1 MLRNRFSSWK
11 VVVSFGVAGESWLAV
26 ARSGEMTGR
35 AVRTKG
41 RTQVARAGVAVRER
55 SISDA
60 FRAGVRQGGVQG
72 GTGDP
77 ERAQRVERDAELG
90 RERRGCRQRRA
101 LLLQRVT
108 HQSN

>member
-41 RTQVARAGVAVRER
+41 RTWLRRAGVAVRER

-60 FRAGVRQGGVQG
+60 FRAGVRRANGRSELSVTPSWRANGVAAVSA
-72 GTGDP
+72 
-77 ERAQRVERDAELG
+77 ERVSWSV
-90 RERRGCRQRRA
+90 RG
-101 LLLQRVT
+101 
-108 HQSN
+108 SNAIV